1 MTPLPAVFVSH
12 GSPMLAIEDQPAR
25 RFLAGLGGALP
36 RPRAILAVSAH
47 WLTAAPAVSAA
58 TQPETIH
65 DFGGFPEALYR
76 IQYPAPGAPEL
87 AARVAALLQAAR
99 LDCAQDP
106 VRGLDH
112 GAWVPL
118 MLMYPQADI
127 PVAQLAIQPR
137 LDPAWHASLGAALK
151 PLRDEGVLILGTGS
165 MTHNLREVFN
175 HAPDAPPVG
184 WAADFAAWFATS
196 TAADDR
202 TALLDYR
209 ARAPSAVRS
218 HPTDEHLLPFYV
230 ALGAAT
236 PGVAGTRVHQSFQ
249 HGTLAMD
256 AYTFA

>member
-1 MTPLPAVFVSH
+1 MTSLPSVFVSH

-25 RFLAGLGGALP
+25 RFLAGFGGALP
-36 RPRAILAVSAH
+36 KPRAILAVSAH
-47 WLTAAPAVSAA
+47 WLTAMPAVSAA
-58 TQPETIH
+58 ARPETIH

-76 IQYPAPGAPEL
+76 IRYAAPGAPEL
-87 AARVAALLQAAR
+87 AAQVASAFQAAG

-106 VRGLDH
+106 SRGLDH

-137 LDPAWHASLGAALK
+137 RDLVWYARLGAALR
-151 PLRDEGVLILGTGS
+151 PLRDDGVLIFGTGS

-175 HAPDAPPVG
+175 HAPDAAPVD
-184 WAADFAAWFATS
+184 WAAGFAEWFAAQ

-202 TALLDYR
+202 ARLVDYR
-209 ARAPSAVRS
+209 AQAPAAVRS
-218 HPTDEHLLPFYV
+218 HPTDEHLLPFFV

-236 PGVAGTRVHQSFQ
+236 PGIAGTRVHQSFS

-256 AYTFA
+256 AYSFA